1 MKHFC
6 CHPLL
11 LFFFGLFSLPLP
23 AFSSSPHSAGT
34 RALGDSVAE
43 NVDALLDSLDRVINR
58 RDDFWQQKL
67 TYIQTRRTQA
77 AEAHNLRTRLDCYHD
92 ISQAYYVTEFDS
104 AMHYADLTLQMAYQ
118 LADSVAIHQHLI
130 NKAELLA
137 FRGMYPEAEALLSH
151 IDEASLS
158 DELHFAYL
166 ITAFR
171 VNQYRAD
178 YLADDNYAPPYR
190 NRGFD
195 CLRRAVPLLSADDD
209 RYDYYIGE
217 YEVFIHHDEQQ
228 AMHHYHR
235 AVERLPKTS
244 RLYAM
249 ACYALA
255 SNYRSNGSSDLCTAF
270 LTRAAIS
277 DLLNSS
283 KEGMAL
289 QDLAEVLFASNPPQ
303 LERAQRYVNIALSDA
318 QQSNNRLR
326 TLDIARKSPAIILT
340 YQGLLS
346 QQNRSLRLALWG
358 LSLLAVLMVALIVF
372 IVRQNS
378 LLGQRR
384 HALAE
389 TNSQLSDLNAQLGDL
404 NAQLADTNGRL
415 VQVNKRRESLAKVYI
430 DLCATYI
437 HRLERFQLLVQR
449 KIKAKQTTELLSAI
463 SSQRLSAEENAAFM
477 HRFDKTFLELYP
489 TFVDEFNALLLD
501 GEQITLPHSSTLTTE
516 LRIFA
521 LIRLGVKESSE
532 IAALLQFAP
541 RTVYNYRS
549 AFKTR
554 VRDREHF
561 EQQVAALCRE
571 S

>member
-1 MKHFC
+1 MKSQI
-6 CHPLL
+6 LS
-11 LFFFGLFSLPLP
+11 LFFAVASLPSFAL
-23 AFSSSPHSAGT
+23 FSSSSHSAEP

-43 NVDALLDSLDRVINR
+43 NVDILLDSFDLIISH
-58 RDDFWQQKL
+58 RDNFWQQKL
-67 TYIQTRRTQA
+67 SYIQTRQTQA
-77 AEAHNLRTRLDCYHD
+77 AEANNLRTRLDCYHD

-104 AMHYADLTLQMAYQ
+104 AMHYADLALQVALQ
-118 LADSVAIHQHLI
+118 LADSTAIHQHLI
-130 NKAELLA
+130 SKAELLA
-137 FRGMYPEAEALLSH
+137 FRGMYSEADELLSH

-158 DELHFAYL
+158 DELRFAYL

-178 YLADDNYAPPYR
+178 YLADDTYAPPYR
-190 NRGFD
+190 EHGFD
-195 CLRRAVPLLSADDD
+195 CLRRAMPLLSTDNAA
-209 RYDYYIGE
+209 YDYYAGE
-217 YEVFIHHDEQQ
+217 YNIFIRHDEQQ
-228 AMHHYHR
+228 AMRHYHR
-235 AVERLPKTS
+235 AVERLPQTS

-249 ACYALA
+249 SCFALA
-255 SNYRSNGSSDLCTAF
+255 SNYRSKGATDLCTVY

-277 DLLNSS
+277 DLINSS

-303 LERAQRYVNIALSDA
+303 LERAQRYVNIAMADA
-318 QQSNNRLR
+318 QRSNNRLR
-326 TLDIARKSPAIILT
+326 TLDIARKSPDIILT
-340 YQGLLS
+340 YQSLLS
-346 QQNRSLRLALWG
+346 QQNRSLRFALWG
-358 LSLLAVLMVALIVF
+358 FSLLAVLMVALIVF

-389 TNSQLSDLNAQLGDL
+389 SNSQLSNLNTQLGDL

-449 KIKAKQTTELLSAI
+449 KIKAKQTSELLSAI

-489 TFVDEFNALLLD
+489 TFVDEFNALLFD

-554 VRDREHF
+554 VRNREQF